1 MSMETLN
8 PLGAPTPAT
17 DSSGDSLRESYQ
29 SLRSQFH
36 ALLAL
41 LILLIGSLG
50 IYLYCQ
56 VTLVQRQIEEQER
69 LLADYQQNSQPLIQ
83 DFLNRMQGFAKTNPE
98 FAQIFSKYVHSN
110 ERTVSPPPSPVK

>member
-1 MSMETLN
+1 MSMDTLN
-8 PLGAPTPAT
+8 PLGVSTPAT
-17 DSSGDSLRESYQ
+17 DSSSASLRESYQ
-29 SLRSQFH
+29 SLRRQFH
-36 ALLAL
+36 AVLAL

-98 FAQIFSKYVHSN
+98 FAQIFSKYVQSS
-110 ERTVSPPPSPVK
+110 ERAVPPQPTPAK